1 MRMPKDR
8 TRNPSDD
15 RDRQTGD
22 RHLEKRY
29 KDYRPG
35 FNDEED
41 VYARGWR
48 DDRYADRDAI
58 VRVNSLAYGSEKDKS
73 RRRDYDGDEISSQ
86 RHRYTNEYALEGQY
100 AGEPMPTDYYRA
112 SDSRHSCRR
121 DKKKRKKS
129 KKSRR
134 DASKN
139 GINDDQHAKTIAAV
153 KALVDYGNGTSDTDS
168 STGESSTRTKMSG
181 LERVQR
187 SRGPVSEVKV
197 GHDRQEALLTGGSY
211 ATDYDSPLGLRDR
224 SKGARSG
231 EPGSESREHARRE
244 LTPSEPS
251 YLEHG
256 SSSSRKHGRE
266 RDRARGPRSPED
278 TGTYD
283 LKTAMP
289 VDYAAD
295 LARATTSHRD
305 RSRLVRTPDLSP
317 PDLAPATLHHSR
329 SAQKTDTLNSA
340 LIKNDPHR
348 RQSRSPVRKSKASR
362 AHGISPNTEIGDVTT
377 GRDKR
382 RRNSPTVSHSPSS
395 TRNKS
400 RLSPSFDSHDR
411 DRSRLQPQESTDH
424 RERSKAAKTSPSR
437 KDSSKHATTPQ
448 CLMTD
453 SSRENSPNSPPMP
466 VLSRMNSPRDVL
478 RKTSPMAKKYP
489 DEKRTNNSNSQT
501 LKDKQYSHESLR
513 KSTKLPDTGRRPLSP
528 APLGEETRYD
538 RQAESAAGQGRQAE
552 TYKRSRPR
560 SPSDDIRQSRRERN
574 VKTEEVPKS
583 YQAAS
588 SPSRKKPRHEST
600 MLGKSV
606 TRNAPEPSE
615 TK

>member
-15 RDRQTGD
+15 RDRQTAD
-22 RHLEKRY
+22 RHFEKRY
-29 KDYRPG
+29 KDCRPS
-35 FNDEED
+35 FHDEED
-41 VYARGWR
+41 AYARGWK
-48 DDRYADRDAI
+48 DDRYADQDQI
-58 VRVNSLAYGSEKDKS
+58 VRTNSIAYGSEKDKS

-100 AGEPMPTDYYRA
+100 AGEPMPTEYYRT
-112 SDSRHSCRR
+112 SDSRHSCRK

-129 KKSRR
+129 KKSRK
-134 DASKN
+134 DVSKN
-139 GINDDQHAKTIAAV
+139 GMNDDPHAKTLAAV

-168 STGESSTRTKMSG
+168 STGESSNRTKMSG

-187 SRGPVSEVKV
+187 SRGPVSEVKA

-211 ATDYDSPLGLRDR
+211 AMDYDLPLGLRDR
-224 SKGARSG
+224 SKRARSR
-231 EPGSESREHARRE
+231 EPGNESREHARLE

-266 RDRARGPRSPED
+266 RDRGRGPRSPEEPAA
-278 TGTYD
+278 YD
-283 LKTAMP
+283 LKTTMP
-289 VDYAAD
+289 TDYAD
-295 LARATTSHRD
+295 MARATSHRD
-305 RSRLVRTPDLSP
+305 KSRLPRTPDLSP

-329 SAQKTDTLNSA
+329 SAQKTDSLNSTS
-340 LIKNDPHR
+340 IKNDPHR
-348 RQSRSPVRKSKASR
+348 RQSRSPARKSKALR
-362 AHGISPNTEIGDVTT
+362 THGTSPSTEAGDVTLT
-377 GRDKR
+377 RDKR

-400 RLSPSFDSHDR
+400 RLSPSLDSHDR
-411 DRSRLQPQESTDH
+411 DRSRLLPLESSDH
-424 RERSKAAKTSPSR
+424 RERSKAAKTSPSQ
-437 KDSSKHATTPQ
+437 KDSSRHTATPQ

-466 VLSRMNSPRDVL
+466 VLSRMNSPRDGS
-478 RKTSPMAKKYP
+478 RKTSPLAKRYP
-489 DEKRTNNSNSQT
+489 DEKRTSSSNSQS
-501 LKDKQYSHESLR
+501 LKEKQYSHESLR
-513 KSTKLPDTGRRPLSP
+513 KSTKLPEIGRRPASP
-528 APLGEETRYD
+528 APLGEEVKYD
-538 RQAESAAGQGRQAE
+538 RQAESASGQGRHSEA
-552 TYKRSRPR
+552 YKRSRPR
-560 SPSDDIRQSRRERN
+560 SPSDDIRQNRRERN

-588 SPSRKKPRHEST
+588 SPHRKKPRHEPT
-600 MLGKSV
+600 LLGKSL
-606 TRNAPEPSE
+606 TRNVPEPSE